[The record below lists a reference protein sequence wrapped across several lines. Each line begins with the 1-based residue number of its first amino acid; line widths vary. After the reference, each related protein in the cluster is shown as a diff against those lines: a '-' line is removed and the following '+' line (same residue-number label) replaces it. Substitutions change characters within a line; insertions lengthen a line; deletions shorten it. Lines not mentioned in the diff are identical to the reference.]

1 MPAANLEMVAD
12 SEMVID
18 GVDRTDTPVGQ
29 ITRALVFQK
38 RANFRVSH
46 VLIFNSTGELLLQQL
61 ALTRNRNPG
70 AWGASVASYLFSSEG
85 YLDAA
90 KRRVHEELGISG
102 YELALL
108 GKTQMLDDGCLKF
121 ITVFQSFHE
130 GPFHFD
136 PSLINQ
142 VRFMK
147 LNEIESAMRDGSM
160 IFTPTF
166 QRVLDYYLSTQSQ
179 R

>member
-1 MPAANLEMVAD
+1 MPAADSGKVAD
-12 SEMVID
+12 LEMVID
-18 GVDRTDTPVGQ
+18 AVDQTDTPVGQ
-29 ITRALVFQK
+29 ITRALVF
-38 RANFRVSH
+38 REHANFRVSH
-46 VLIFNSTGELLLQQL
+46 VLIFNSKGELLLQQL
-61 ALTRNRNPG
+61 AFTRNRNPG
-70 AWGASVASYLFSSEG
+70 AWGSSVASYLFSSEG

-102 YELALL
+102 FSLLTL

-121 ITVFQSFHE
+121 ITVFQSLHE

-142 VRFMK
+142 VKFMK
-147 LNEIESAMRDGSM
+147 LRDIESAMHGGSM

-166 QRVLDYYLSTQSQ
+166 QRVLDFYLSP
-179 R
+179 RNER